1 MLIESF
7 EKYFLSVYRDRES
20 EAFFQARVLLI
31 IHMFLIILMLVILAL
46 GFSDSGMI
54 PFLSGII
61 ILSIISLVF
70 LRYGKLTTVT
80 LITYIAT
87 GLFAS
92 LIVFNRL
99 SYNIYETYMLA
110 TIHMSITVVASLLT
124 NQRRYTLVTT
134 GLGVIYIILLYFFRG
149 IPLSSS
155 THPLEIDD
163 YLVAIGLLILTG
175 LIITKTVTRQKE
187 LLEIAETE
195 SAQNIAKAEQ
205 IKQSEENLKH
215 SYSLL
220 NATLDSIAEG
230 ILVVSANGTIT
241 NLNKKFIEL
250 WRIPESV
257 IASHDDE
264 KAISFVLDQL
274 IDPDGFLKK
283 VKELYLKDEQTSFDV
298 LDFKDGRTFERYS
311 QPQIIDGESVGR
323 VWSFRDI
330 TERKRA
336 NEKIER
342 HTKQQE
348 RLLEMGRQVTS
359 ALDIETVLKHV
370 SDKVRI
376 LLGAQGVTI
385 YMLKNQGKTL
395 SPVLSYDPPFD
406 KEVMAAK
413 IDVSSSLT
421 GKAIKAKKGLI
432 FNDADKQA
440 GRYHV
445 PGTPLDDDHLMIAP
459 IIIDG
464 KAIGSLNVYR
474 KAEPFTDEDLSLVET
489 FTLYASTAINNAQ
502 VHRDLLAQ
510 IALKQAEGDLYR
522 SEERYQTLVES
533 LKEGIGRVDEN
544 ETFTLV
550 NQAAADMFGY
560 SKDEMI
566 GKNLRELVSPEAYDQ
581 IIEQTAKRKEG
592 ASSKYELEIER
603 EEGINR
609 SIEVSATPISSEKG
623 EFLGTF
629 AIFHDI
635 TERKQAEQERLS
647 MEEQLHQSQKLEA
660 VGTMVGGISHEFNNI
675 LQGIFLYGDILKDQ
689 LQENE
694 NAKTS
699 LKAIMD
705 GSKRGAKIVSQIM
718 VFMNQSETTVEAH
731 DLKLILQEAIDLQR
745 AITPSQ
751 IEIVEDY
758 AEDCKRVR
766 CDPTQMHQ
774 IVVNLCNNA
783 QDAMPKGGILNIRL
797 KQIISNHRAAE
808 DVESHDQT
816 QLEVKISDTGRGMT
830 DEVLTKI
837 FDPFFTTKEVGEGTG
852 LGLSV
857 VHGLIEQIGGSI
869 SVISKLGEG
878 SSFRILLPTVD
889 D

>member
-1 MLIESF
+1 M
-7 EKYFLSVYRDRES
+7 
-20 EAFFQARVLLI
+20 LI
-31 IHMFLIILMLVILAL
+31 IHMFLIILMLVIVTL

-54 PFLSGII
+54 PFLNGII

-149 IPLSSS
+149 VPLSSS
-155 THPLEIDD
+155 TQPLEIDD
-163 YLVAIGLLILTG
+163 YLVVIALLIMTG
-175 LIITKTVTRQKE
+175 LIVTSTVTRQKR
-187 LLEIAETE
+187 LLEIAKVE
-195 SAQNIAKAEQ
+195 SVQNIAKAKQ
-205 IKQSEENLKH
+205 IKQSEENLKQSH
-215 SYSLL
+215 SLL
-220 NATLDSIAEG
+220 SATLESTADG
-230 ILVVSANGTIT
+230 ILVVNSNGKIT

-250 WRIPESV
+250 WSIPESV

-264 KAISFVLDQL
+264 KAISFIIDQL

-283 VKELYLKDEQTSFDV
+283 VKELYSKDDQTSIDV
-298 LDFKDGRTFERYS
+298 LEFKDGRTFERYS
-311 QPQIIDGESVGR
+311 QPQIVDGKSVGR

-336 NEKIER
+336 NERIESQ
-342 HTKQQE
+342 TKQQQK
-348 RLLEMGRQVTS
+348 LLEMGREVTS
-359 ALDIETVLKHV
+359 FLDIDTVLKYV

-385 YMLKNQGKTL
+385 YMLENQGKTL
-395 SPVLSYDPPFD
+395 SPILSYDPPFD
-406 KEVMAAK
+406 KDVMAAK
-413 IDVSSSLT
+413 IDAKSSLA

-440 GRYHV
+440 GSYHV
-445 PGTPLDDDHLMIAP
+445 PGTPLDDDHLMVVP
-459 IIIDG
+459 FIIEG
-464 KAIGSLNVYR
+464 KSIGSLNVYR
-474 KAEPFTDEDLSLVET
+474 KLEPFIDEDLTLVET

-502 VHRDLLAQ
+502 VHRDLLDE
-510 IALKQAEGDLYR
+510 IADRKQAEGDLYR
-522 SEERYQTLVES
+522 SEERYQVLVES

-566 GKNLRELVSPEAYDQ
+566 GKNLRKLVSPESYDQ
-581 IIEQTAKRKEG
+581 IIEQTAKRKAG

-609 SIEVSATPISSEKG
+609 FIEVSATPINSEKE

-635 TERKQAEQERLS
+635 TERKQAETELSESDNLKELLLDIITHDLRNPAATIFSFSELAQKSSPGNKVIDLIHSSSERLIKVLENTTVLTHATFGEKVPKVGLNLFDCVAEVVDDLTIS
-647 MEEQLHQSQKLEA
+647 IQTSKMELELDIPKRLKVLANPLITEIFKNYISNATKYARDGKKILVEA
-660 VGTMVGGISHEFNNI
+660 VEEEESI
-675 LQGIFLYGDILKDQ
+675 LVSVKDFGKTIPKEDRMHVFERNVQ
-689 LQENE
+689 LAKEN
-694 NAKTS
+694 
-699 LKAIMD
+699 
-705 GSKRGAKIVSQIM
+705 KRG
-718 VFMNQSETTVEAH
+718 
-731 DLKLILQEAIDLQR
+731 R
-745 AITPSQ
+745 
-751 IEIVEDY
+751 
-758 AEDCKRVR
+758 
-766 CDPTQMHQ
+766 
-774 IVVNLCNNA
+774 
-783 QDAMPKGGILNIRL
+783 
-797 KQIISNHRAAE
+797 
-808 DVESHDQT
+808 
-816 QLEVKISDTGRGMT
+816 
-830 DEVLTKI
+830 
-837 FDPFFTTKEVGEGTG
+837 G
-852 LGLSV
+852 LGLAIV
-857 VHGLIEQIGGSI
+857 KRIAAAHG
-869 SVISKLGEG
+869 GEAWVEPNTPQG
-878 SSFRILLPTVD
+878 NKFCLRIPRQKG
-889 D
+889 